1 MAKMKVADLPQEE
14 QEKLIAEMKECKL
27 GGVYTTYTVENAKK
41 AIEKK
46 KAQVENADGASV
58 PGDNAQNAPQGEKP
72 EGEGQEDGEVQ
83 KDAENGDLNGGENEE
98 TGENGENSD
107 ENGSD
112 DESTGENEEN
122 GENEAENASDDDSAD
137 ETQNDADE
145 QKQPEETEQNEEPA
159 NDEKTEDQEEP
170 KEAPKND
177 GPVLVCH
184 ICRSR
189 VYNGV
194 CSGCGNKI

>member
-46 KAQVENADGASV
+46 KAQAQNTDGTSVQENTS
-58 PGDNAQNAPQGEKP
+58 QNAPQDVKPAGET
-72 EGEGQEDGEVQ
+72 QEDGEVQ
-83 KDAENGDLNGGENEE
+83 KDAENGNLNGGKNEE
-98 TGENGENSD
+98 TGETGENSD
-107 ENGSD
+107 KNGSD
-112 DESTGENEEN
+112 DESIGENDKN
-122 GENEAENASDDDSAD
+122 DNEVIVAGDGGVHKIPAENKEPEKPQKAKTD
-137 ETQNDADE
+137 E
-145 QKQPEETEQNEEPA
+145 PI
-159 NDEKTEDQEEP
+159 
-170 KEAPKND
+170 
-177 GPVLVCH
+177 LICH

-189 VYNGV
+189 VYKGV

>member
-14 QEKLIAEMKECKL
+14 QEKLIAEIKECKL

-46 KAQVENADGASV
+46 KAQAQNTDGTSVQENTS
-58 PGDNAQNAPQGEKP
+58 QNAPQDVKPAGET
-72 EGEGQEDGEVQ
+72 QEDGEVQ
-83 KDAENGDLNGGENEE
+83 KDAENGNLNGGENEE

-107 ENGSD
+107 KDGSDNESTGETGENSDKNGSD
-112 DESTGENEEN
+112 DESTGENDKN
-122 GENEAENASDDDSAD
+122 DNEVIVAGDGGVHKIPAENKELEKPQKAKTD
-137 ETQNDADE
+137 E
-145 QKQPEETEQNEEPA
+145 PI
-159 NDEKTEDQEEP
+159 
-170 KEAPKND
+170 
-177 GPVLVCH
+177 LICH

-189 VYNGV
+189 VYKGV